1 MDDPR
6 GQLTPYLLR
15 DEQLLWAGR
24 PDLGKHFTQADVFLV
39 PFSLLWGGFAIFW
52 MGGALA
58 AGAPL
63 PFALFGL
70 PFVILGLYFI
80 FGRFVVKARRKRHT
94 AYGLTD
100 RRALVAIGSRAM
112 SETAVERQPID
123 QRRSRDG
130 KHLDVVFGRPANSW
144 LSGPNVANSGM
155 EMFGQGSHALGFYDV
170 PDVAGLESALRR
182 LRR

>member
-6 GQLTPYLLR
+6 QQLTPYLLV

-24 PDLGKHFTQADVFLV
+24 PDPAKHFTQADLFLV

-52 MGGALA
+52 MGEALA

-70 PFVILGLYFI
+70 PFVVVGLYFI

-100 RRALVAIGSRAM
+100 RRAIVATGSRAM
-112 SETAVERQPID
+112 SETSVERQPID

-130 KHLDVVFGRPANSW
+130 KHLDVVFGRPASGW
-144 LSGPNVANSGM
+144 FAGPNHANTGM

-170 PDVAGLESALRR
+170 SDVAGLEGALRQ